1 VIQTADVG
9 WQAVGTGMDGAS
21 LGAYTAAFARVDQ

>member
-1 VIQTADVG
+1 VG
-9 WQAVGTGMDGAS
+9 WQAVGTGMDGAA